1 MNLGSMADLA
11 ADITPEKRARIDA
24 IKSEMV
30 DAERGH
36 ELASLRKAQG
46 MTQVQVAKA
55 MGVTQGR
62 ISQIERGGVRPARAA
77 HDRQE
82 RRRPAREVRVAAA
95 PTTRTR
101 RGARPPAGRPFGV
114 EDQTLVREVL
124 YSLAARAATSSCVM
138 DLLVIAAPM
147 STPTTAATVL

>member
-62 ISQIERGGVRPARAA
+62 ISQIERGGVRLDIP
-77 HDRQE
+77 
-82 RRRPAREVRVAAA
+82 RE
-95 PTTRTR
+95 PRTI
-101 RGARPPAGRPFGV
+101 GKNDGGRH
-114 EDQTLVREVL
+114 EK
-124 YSLAARAATSSCVM
+124 SA
-138 DLLVIAAPM
+138 
-147 STPTTAATVL
+147 